1 MSVNYI
7 PFESKSGFRSPN
19 FSVNEKGDLSIGG
32 QFLLN
37 GDFSTTG
44 IFRVNGIELLQGV
57 DSTPALGDDI
67 LHSSLRTVGVLDFLT
82 VDGNVIVKNGPT
94 NIYFTIVNGQ
104 VDIASSGGVG
114 SINNMTIGLAA
125 PKAAAFTDISISN
138 LSITGTVSGNL
149 PVSGVVSSGSQP
161 TSASHLTRK
170 DYVDKNIS
178 AFAIAFGA

>member
-44 IFRVNGIELLQGV
+44 VFRVNGIELVQGV

-67 LHSSLRTVGVLDFLT
+67 LHSSLRTVGILDYLT

-104 VDIASSGGVG
+104 VDIASKGGIG
-114 SINNMTIGLAA
+114 SIDNMTIGLVT
-125 PKAAAFTDISISN
+125 PQAAAFTDVSV
-138 LSITGTVSGNL
+138 TGTVTGNL
-149 PVSGVVSSGSQP
+149 PVTGIVSSGVAP
-161 TSASHLTRK
+161 TSAAHLTRK

>member
-44 IFRVNGIELLQGV
+44 VFRVNGIELVQGV

-67 LHSSLRTVGVLDFLT
+67 LHSSLRTVGILDYLT

-104 VDIASSGGVG
+104 VDIASKGGIG
-114 SINNMTIGLAA
+114 SIDNMTIGLVT
-125 PKAAAFTDISISN
+125 PRAAAFTD
-138 LSITGTVSGNL
+138 VSVTGNL
-149 PVSGVVSSGSQP
+149 PVTGIVSSGVAP
-161 TSASHLTRK
+161 TSAAHLTRK

>member
-104 VDIASSGGVG
+104 VDIASTGGMG
-114 SINNMTIGLAA
+114 SLDNMTIGLTN
-125 PKAAAFTDISISN
+125 PQEAAFTDVAISGDATISA
-138 LSITGTVSGNL
+138 ITGNL
-149 PVSGVVSSGSQP
+149 PVSGVVSSGVQP
-161 TSASHLTRK
+161 TAAGHLTRK
-170 DYVDKNIS
+170 DYVDRNIS